1 MVLGVYYLT
10 DFYDPRTPKF
20 TTEEEWTKKPI
31 KGIFPDIE
39 TVLNSYANGEIFVKD
54 KIILNYNKEP
64 IETMV
69 GRVIFNSVLPE
80 KIRFINNK
88 LKNKDLKKL
97 LSRIF
102 DEYDMQ
108 TTVYVADDI
117 KDLGF
122 KYATLGATSVNI
134 LDMKVPKEKEEELK
148 NGDNKANEVYKY
160 FFK

>member
-1 MVLGVYYLT
+1 
-10 DFYDPRTPKF
+10 
-20 TTEEEWTKKPI
+20 
-31 KGIFPDIE
+31 
-39 TVLNSYANGEIFVKD
+39 
-54 KIILNYNKEP
+54 
-64 IETMV
+64 MV

-160 FFK
+160 FFKGFFSEEEKHRFIVKIWTDIKKKIEESLK

>member
-10 DFYDPRTPKF
+10 DFYDPKTPQY
-20 TTEEEWTKKPI
+20 TTAEEWKNKPVR
-31 KGIFPDIE
+31 GIFPDIE

-80 KIRFINNK
+80 RIRFINST
-88 LKNKDLKKL
+88 LKNKDIKRL

-117 KDLGF
+117 KDL
-122 KYATLGATSVNI
+122 
-134 LDMKVPKEKEEELK
+134 
-148 NGDNKANEVYKY
+148 
-160 FFK
+160 